1 VVVDS
6 GGPDVIHLDKEKDPF
21 VVIVPIALCIILVV
35 IVAFLCR
42 YHMKKEK
49 KELLEAT
56 DRAKRAKEFKVNQT
70 AVQNDLLNEQ

>member
-1 VVVDS
+1 VIDS

-35 IVAFLCR
+35 IVAFLCKH
-42 YHMKKEK
+42 HMKKET
-49 KELLEAT
+49 KELVEAK

-70 AVQNDLLNEQ
+70 AVQNDILNE